1 MGGWSTLEIPWYDRT
16 LNNCPECGSDKVSHS
31 YFISIKP
38 TNEPPRKPEENC
50 KKCGFKSEYRFEL
63 LNKINRRAEKIDKI
77 LDK

>member
-63 LNKINRRAEKIDKI
+63 LNKINRRSEKIDKI

>member
-1 MGGWSTLEIPWYDRT
+1 MGELNLPLNMIYDRT

-38 TNEPPRKPEENC
+38 TNKPRKPEEKC
-50 KKCGFKSEYRFEL
+50 KSCGFKSDYRFEL
-63 LNKINRRAEKIDKI
+63 LNKINRRSEKIDKI

>member
-1 MGGWSTLEIPWYDRT
+1 MELNLPLNIIYDRT
-16 LNNCPECGSDKVSHS
+16 LNNCPECGSDNTSLV
-31 YFISIKP
+31 FLIP
-38 TNEPPRKPEENC
+38 VGTTEEKC